1 MNRLGWTVA
10 IAAAVVVLA
19 ATLSLTRTSRVVEF
33 EAGTLPAQTGAAVS
47 GHRRPMGPS
56 PQVVASESAAL
67 QMEFS
72 PRPLSLLG
80 TDADGALSVDEE
92 GHFVPNPDALAFF
105 DYFLTATGEMSEA
118 DLRNYIL
125 AKIRRRL
132 SGPAASGAE
141 TLLDRYLVFR
151 TAVRDLVGSGV
162 APSGVERRWQWIRE
176 LRREHFGAEM
186 AATLFGE
193 SEQVVRVDLERWR
206 QSQDPSLG
214 SRDRR
219 DLLESMDERLPQKVR
234 EARERVL
241 APARSYQEASALRA
255 AGASNEEIFVARQ
268 NRFGRDAAQRL
279 ADLDVAKEHW
289 WKRFAGYS
297 EQRDDLLAE
306 MAEAEASP
314 GERNAAL
321 EALLE
326 QHFEPSER
334 RRARALGASFP

>member
-1 MNRLGWTVA
+1 MNWLGWT
-10 IAAAVVVLA
+10 AAAVAVLA
-19 ATLSLTRTSRVVEF
+19 ATLSLTRTSSVVEF
-33 EAGTLPAQTGAAVS
+33 DAGARPGETGAAAR
-47 GHRRPMGPS
+47 GHRTPMGPS
-56 PQVVASESAAL
+56 PQAAEAESAAL
-67 QMEFS
+67 QIEFS
-72 PRPLSLLG
+72 PGPLSLLG

-118 DLRNYIL
+118 ELRNYIV
-125 AKIRRRL
+125 AEIRHRL

-151 TAVRDLVGSGV
+151 MAVRDLVGSGV
-162 APSGVERRWQWIRE
+162 APPGLERRWQWIRE

-214 SRDRR
+214 SRERR
-219 DLLESMDERLPQKVR
+219 ALLESMEERLPQKIR

-241 APARSYQEASALRA
+241 APVRSYQEASALRA
-255 AGASNEEIFVARQ
+255 AGASNEEIFAARQ

-279 ADLDVAKEHW
+279 ADLDVAREHW
-289 WKRFAGYS
+289 LERLADYDAEREVLW
-297 EQRDDLLAE
+297 AE
-306 MAEAEASP
+306 MADAEIP
-314 GERNAAL
+314 HGERNAVL

-334 RRARALGASFP
+334 RRARALGASLR